1 MSDDK
6 KRRSPY
12 LVLGVRYGAG
22 KDEAQKAFA
31 RSSRLIRRGESVE
44 FDMEDLNWALHAI
57 EQRIEDPSASI
68 DDYRLPANPAAYT
81 VSPTYGVL
89 LADPSGTLLHQVRS
103 QIFSDLLA
111 SLATSSIPAR
121 ALPPINRFV

>member
-31 RSSRLIRRGESVE
+31 RSSRLVRKGESVE
-44 FDMEDLNWALHAI
+44 YDMEDLNWALHAV

-68 DDYRLPANPAAYT
+68 DDYRLPANPAAYA
-81 VSPTYGVL
+81 VPPSYGIL
-89 LADPSGTLLHQVRS
+89 LADPSEALLVRVRS
-103 QIFSDLLA
+103 EIFCDLLA
-111 SLATSSIPAR
+111 SLASPSVPAR
-121 ALPPINRFV
+121 ALPTINHFV